1 MANLVEATTQQQFEG
16 FLAKAGKCLTVVH
29 FQAAWAPQC
38 GQMNEVMA
46 ELAKENAHT
55 TFVKLEAEA
64 VPEVSEKY
72 EISSVPTFLF
82 FKGGEKV
89 DRLDGAHAPELTKK
103 VQRLAV
109 TGSPAGEAESSTT
122 DLNQR
127 LKKLINA
134 APCMLFMKGSS
145 QEPRCGFSRQIVA
158 LLKEHNIQ
166 FSSFDI
172 LSDEEVRQGLK
183 TYSNWPTY
191 PQLYVNGELVGGL
204 DIVKELAES
213 GELENTCPKAV
224 TLEHRLKTIIN
235 QSPVMLFMKGNKA
248 AAKCGFS
255 RQILEILNSTE
266 VDYDTFDILEDEE
279 VRQGL
284 KTYSCWPTYPQL
296 YVKGE
301 LIGGLDIVKELQESR
316 DLLPANT
323 VNRQQ
328 YLGKWYFAVAVSH
341 READIQKFKAVDNM
355 IFNIEEKA
363 NNTLLLTGKLRMGD
377 ECITK
382 SWTYYIHPGRADLE
396 LEGNYSTNCT
406 HTHNEP
412 IIMSIIMSF
421 SKSDFIFKTH

>member
-1 MANLVEATTQQQFEG
+1 MANLVEATTNQQFED

-46 ELAKENAHT
+46 VLAKEHTHT
-55 TFVKLEAEA
+55 TFVKLEAET
-64 VPEVSEKY
+64 VPEMSEKY
-72 EISSVPTFLF
+72 EIASVPTFLF

-103 VQRLAV
+103 
-109 TGSPAGEAESSTT
+109 
-122 DLNQR
+122 
-127 LKKLINA
+127 

-145 QEPRCGFSRQIVA
+145 QEPRCGFSRQIVG

-172 LSDEEVRQGLK
+172 LSDEEVRQALK

-191 PQLYVNGELVGGL
+191 PQLYANGELVGGL

-235 QSPVMLFMKGNKA
+235 QSPVMLFMKGNKE

-255 RQILEILNSTE
+255 RQTLEIMNDTG
-266 VDYDTFDILEDEE
+266 VDFNTFDILQDEE

-284 KTYSCWPTYPQL
+284 KTYSNWPTYPQL
-296 YVKGE
+296 YVKGD
-301 LIGGLDIVKELQESR
+301 LIGGLDILKELKESGE
-316 DLLPANT
+316 L
-323 VNRQQ
+323 
-328 YLGKWYFAVAVSH
+328 VSVLKG
-341 READIQKFKAVDNM
+341 E
-355 IFNIEEKA
+355 
-363 NNTLLLTGKLRMGD
+363 
-377 ECITK
+377 
-382 SWTYYIHPGRADLE
+382 S
-396 LEGNYSTNCT
+396 
-406 HTHNEP
+406 
-412 IIMSIIMSF
+412 
-421 SKSDFIFKTH
+421 

>member
-1 MANLVEATTQQQFEG
+1 MANLVEATSQPQFED

-46 ELAKENAHT
+46 ELAKKHTHT

-72 EISSVPTFLF
+72 EIASVPTFLF

-103 VQRLAV
+103 VERLAV
-109 TGSPAGEAESSTT
+109 SGSPGGAAESCVP

-134 APCMLFMKGSS
+134 APCMLFMKGSA
-145 QEPRCGFSRQIVA
+145 QEPRCGFSKQIVA
-158 LLKEHNIQ
+158 LLKEQGIQ

-183 TYSNWPTY
+183 TFSNWPTY
-191 PQLYVNGELVGGL
+191 PQLYANGELVGGL
-204 DIVKELAES
+204 DIVKEMAES
-213 GELENTCPKAV
+213 GELGNTCPKAV
-224 TLEHRLKTIIN
+224 TLEHRLKAAIN
-235 QSPVMLFMKGNKA
+235 RNPVMLFMKGNKE

-255 RQILEILNSTE
+255 RQILEILNSTGL
-266 VDYDTFDILEDEE
+266 DYETFDILQDEE

-284 KTYSCWPTYPQL
+284 KAYSNWPTYPQL

-301 LIGGLDIVKELQESR
+301 LVGGLDIVKEMKESG
-316 DLLPANT
+316 DL
-323 VNRQQ
+323 
-328 YLGKWYFAVAVSH
+328 VSVLKG
-341 READIQKFKAVDNM
+341 E
-355 IFNIEEKA
+355 
-363 NNTLLLTGKLRMGD
+363 
-377 ECITK
+377 
-382 SWTYYIHPGRADLE
+382 S
-396 LEGNYSTNCT
+396 
-406 HTHNEP
+406 
-412 IIMSIIMSF
+412 
-421 SKSDFIFKTH
+421 

>member
-1 MANLVEATTQQQFEG
+1 MANLVEATTNQQFKDI
-16 FLAKAGKCLTVVH
+16 LAKAGKCLTVVH

-46 ELAKENAHT
+46 VLAKEHTHT

-72 EISSVPTFLF
+72 EIASVPTFLF

-103 VQRLAV
+103 VERLAV
-109 TGSPAGEAESSTT
+109 AGSAAAGVESGTA

-134 APCMLFMKGSS
+134 APCMLFIKGSS
-145 QEPRCGFSRQIVA
+145 QEPRCGFSRQIVG

-166 FSSFDI
+166 FSTFDI
-172 LSDEEVRQGLK
+172 LSDEEVRQELK

-191 PQLYVNGELVGGL
+191 PQLYANGELVGGL

-224 TLEHRLKTIIN
+224 TLEHRLKIIIN
-235 QSPVMLFMKGNKA
+235 QSPVMVFMKGNKE

-255 RQILEILNSTE
+255 RQTLELMNDTG
-266 VDYDTFDILEDEE
+266 VDYNTFDILQDEE

-284 KTYSCWPTYPQL
+284 KTYSNWPTYPQL

-301 LIGGLDIVKELQESR
+301 LIGGLDILKELKESGE
-316 DLLPANT
+316 L
-323 VNRQQ
+323 
-328 YLGKWYFAVAVSH
+328 VSVLKG
-341 READIQKFKAVDNM
+341 E
-355 IFNIEEKA
+355 
-363 NNTLLLTGKLRMGD
+363 
-377 ECITK
+377 
-382 SWTYYIHPGRADLE
+382 S
-396 LEGNYSTNCT
+396 
-406 HTHNEP
+406 
-412 IIMSIIMSF
+412 
-421 SKSDFIFKTH
+421 

>member
-1 MANLVEATTQQQFEG
+1 MANLVEATSQQQFED
-16 FLAKAGKCLTVVH
+16 FLAKAGQCLTVVH

-38 GQMNEVMA
+38 GQMNEAMA
-46 ELAKENAHT
+46 ELAKEHKHT

-72 EISSVPTFLF
+72 EISSVPTFVF

-89 DRLDGAHAPELTKK
+89 DRLDGAHVPELTKK

-109 TGSPAGEAESSTT
+109 TGSPGGAAENSAT

-134 APCMLFMKGSS
+134 APCMLFMKGSA

-213 GELENTCPKAV
+213 GELENTCPKTV

-235 QSPVMLFMKGNKA
+235 QSPVMLFMKGNKEGA
-248 AAKCGFS
+248 RCGFS
-255 RQILEILNSTE
+255 RQILEIMNGTG
-266 VDYDTFDILEDEE
+266 VDYDTFDILQDEE

-284 KTYSCWPTYPQL
+284 KTYSNWPTYPQL

-301 LIGGLDIVKELQESR
+301 LIGGLDIVKELKESG
-316 DLLPANT
+316 DL
-323 VNRQQ
+323 
-328 YLGKWYFAVAVSH
+328 VSVLKG
-341 READIQKFKAVDNM
+341 E
-355 IFNIEEKA
+355 
-363 NNTLLLTGKLRMGD
+363 
-377 ECITK
+377 
-382 SWTYYIHPGRADLE
+382 S
-396 LEGNYSTNCT
+396 
-406 HTHNEP
+406 
-412 IIMSIIMSF
+412 
-421 SKSDFIFKTH
+421 

>member
-1 MANLVEATTQQQFEG
+1 M
-16 FLAKAGKCLTVVH
+16 VH

-46 ELAKENAHT
+46 ELAKEHKHT
-55 TFVKLEAEA
+55 TFIKLEAEA
-64 VPEVSEKY
+64 VPELSEKY

-109 TGSPAGEAESSTT
+109 VGGPSDTGEGSSTQE

-145 QEPRCGFSRQIVA
+145 QEPRCGFSRQMVA
-158 LLKEHNIQ
+158 LLKEHSIQ

-191 PQLYVNGELVGGL
+191 PQLYVNGELVGGV

-224 TLEHRLKTIIN
+224 TLEHRLKSLIN
-235 QSPVMLFMKGNKA
+235 QSPVMLFMKGNKE

-255 RQILEILNSTE
+255 KQILAIMNSAG
-266 VDYDTFDILEDEE
+266 VDYDTFDILQDEE

-284 KTYSCWPTYPQL
+284 KTYSNWPTFPQL

-301 LIGGLDIVKELQESR
+301 LIGGLDIVKELKESG
-316 DLLPANT
+316 DLASVL
-323 VNRQQ
+323 R
-328 YLGKWYFAVAVSH
+328 G
-341 READIQKFKAVDNM
+341 EA
-355 IFNIEEKA
+355 
-363 NNTLLLTGKLRMGD
+363 
-377 ECITK
+377 
-382 SWTYYIHPGRADLE
+382 
-396 LEGNYSTNCT
+396 
-406 HTHNEP
+406 
-412 IIMSIIMSF
+412 
-421 SKSDFIFKTH
+421 

>member
-1 MANLVEATTQQQFEG
+1 MANLVEATTNQQFED

-38 GQMNEVMA
+38 GQMNDVMA
-46 ELAKENAHT
+46 ELAKEHAHT

-64 VPEVSEKY
+64 VPELSEKY
-72 EISSVPTFLF
+72 EINSVPTFLF
-82 FKGGEKV
+82 FKAGEKV
-89 DRLDGAHAPELTKK
+89 DRMDGAHAPELTKK

-109 TGSPAGEAESSTT
+109 AGSPVGAAVSSAT
-122 DLNQR
+122 DINQR

-158 LLKEHNIQ
+158 LLKEHSVQ

-172 LSDEEVRQGLK
+172 LSDEEVRRELK

-191 PQLYVNGELVGGL
+191 PQLYANGELVGGL

-235 QSPVMLFMKGNKA
+235 QSPVMVFMKGNKE

-255 RQILEILNSTE
+255 RQTLEVLNDTG
-266 VDYDTFDILEDEE
+266 VDYDTFDILQDEE

-284 KTYSCWPTYPQL
+284 KTYSNWPTYPQL
-296 YVKGE
+296 YVKGD
-301 LIGGLDIVKELQESR
+301 LIGGLDILKELKESG
-316 DLLPANT
+316 DL
-323 VNRQQ
+323 
-328 YLGKWYFAVAVSH
+328 VAVLKGES
-341 READIQKFKAVDNM
+341 
-355 IFNIEEKA
+355 
-363 NNTLLLTGKLRMGD
+363 
-377 ECITK
+377 
-382 SWTYYIHPGRADLE
+382 
-396 LEGNYSTNCT
+396 
-406 HTHNEP
+406 
-412 IIMSIIMSF
+412 
-421 SKSDFIFKTH
+421 